1 MHRAPFPK
9 TFERNDAPR
18 VSGYHVAFAAASVML
33 GIGALG
39 LGLMLRHRHL
49 EGLELELA
57 PAAGVA

>member
-1 MHRAPFPK
+1 MHRAPFL
-9 TFERNDAPR
+9 
-18 VSGYHVAFAAASVML
+18 L

-39 LGLMLRHRHL
+39 LGLMLRRRHL